1 MFEEICH
8 ATLSYFSRKART
20 DSLEKYRLNM
30 SKMHA
35 PRRSLLHGSYARV
48 KRVQLMKMD
57 TKRN

>member
-1 MFEEICH
+1 MLLWVIFHEKREI
-8 ATLSYFSRKART
+8 T

-35 PRRSLLHGSYARV
+35 PRRSLFHGSYAWV

-57 TKRN
+57 TKRNWITLG